1 MASLSP
7 EHLRSRVHDRLAP
20 HGSEG
25 LRASLAGVVDL
36 EALQQRRYETVLE
49 SVEARLSSAQYSLMS
64 MLVAGI
70 YFGLLVGHWLV
81 SLSSWG
87 LLLRWLVPVLLVT
100 AYAGYSSYHTI
111 REIHDLSEAR
121 GLLRVLS
128 RGRSPDPA

>member
-7 EHLRSRVHDRLAP
+7 DRLQSRVYDRLAA

-25 LRASLAGVVDL
+25 LRASLVGVVDL
-36 EALQQRRYETVLE
+36 EALQDRRYDAVLE
-49 SVEARLSSAQYSLMS
+49 SVEARLSAAQYSLMS

-81 SLSSWG
+81 SVSSWA
-87 LLLRWLVPVLLVT
+87 LVLRWVVPVLLVT
-100 AYAGYSSYHTI
+100 IYAGYSAYHTL

-121 GLLRVLS
+121 ALLRVLS
-128 RGRSPDPA
+128 GDRSPDPA

>member
-1 MASLSP
+1 MALSP
-7 EHLRSRVHDRLAP
+7 DHLQSRVHDRLAA

-36 EALQQRRYETVLE
+36 EALQERRYETVLE

-70 YFGLLVGHWLV
+70 YFGLLVGYWLM

-87 LLLRWLVPVLLVT
+87 LVLRWLVPVLLVT
-100 AYAGYSSYHTI
+100 VYAGYSSYQTL
-111 REIHDLSEAR
+111 REMHDLAEAR
-121 GLLRVLS
+121 ALLRVLS
-128 RGRSPDPA
+128 RSRSPDPA